1 MKEELRLGVAGVGRF
16 GRLHAEKM
24 AGLEGAR
31 LVAVAD
37 LDGARAA
44 AVATALGADSASD
57 HRALIGRVDAVSVA
71 VPAAAHYAV
80 TKDFLEAGIHV
91 LVEKPLTDS
100 VATAREIATLANTRS
115 LVLQV
120 GHIERFSE
128 AFRVVAPRVVRPLYI
143 ESIRLAPFSPRG
155 NDVSVV
161 FDVMIHDIDLVL
173 ALARAPVTKVA
184 AVGTPVFSGS
194 DDIAN
199 ARLEFA
205 DGCVAAVTASRIS
218 LKTER
223 KLRIFQSDAYIRID
237 HGDRSV
243 RTVRKKGL
251 DSARTDDIGALA
263 VEEEHYEKGDALKRE
278 IETFAHAVRTGTS
291 PPVTAADGVR
301 SLEVAQCIAER
312 ARAARNAV
320 SSS

>member
-1 MKEELRLGVAGVGRF
+1 MTEELRLGVAGVGRF

-44 AVATALGADSASD
+44 AVATALGTTAASD
-57 HRALIGRVDAVSVA
+57 HRALLGRVDAVSVA

-80 TKDFLEAGIHV
+80 AKDLLEAGIHV

-100 VATAREIATLANTRS
+100 ITTARELATLADARS

-120 GHIERFSE
+120 GHIERFSQ

-161 FDVMIHDIDLVL
+161 LDVMIHDLDLVL
-173 ALARAPVTKVA
+173 ALARAPVTKVD
-184 AVGTPVFSGS
+184 AVGAPVFSGS

-205 DGCVAAVTASRIS
+205 DGCVAAVTASRVG

-243 RTVRKKGL
+243 RTVRKKNA
-251 DSARTDDIGALA
+251 DSARPDDIGAF
-263 VEEEHYEKGDALKRE
+263 VVNEERYERGDALKCE
-278 IETFAHAVRTGTS
+278 IEAFAHAVRTGTP

-301 SLEVAQCIAER
+301 SLEIAQRIAER
-312 ARAARNAV
+312 IHAARDAV

>member
-44 AVATALGADSASD
+44 AVATALGADPVSD
-57 HRALIGRVDAVSVA
+57 HRALIGRVDAVSVT

-161 FDVMIHDIDLVL
+161 LDVMIHDIDLVL
-173 ALARAPVTKVA
+173 ALARSPVTKIA
-184 AVGTPVFSGS
+184 AVGAPVFSGS

-205 DGCVAAVTASRIS
+205 DGCVAVVTASRVG

-251 DSARTDDIGALA
+251 DSTRPDDIGALA
-263 VEEEHYEKGDALKRE
+263 VEEERYEKGDALKRE
-278 IETFAHAVRTGTS
+278 IEAFAHAVRTGTP

-301 SLEVAQCIAER
+301 SLEVAQRIVER
-312 ARAARNAV
+312 ARAAWNAV

>member
-1 MKEELRLGVAGVGRF
+1 MTEELRLGVVGVGRF

-24 AGLEGAR
+24 AGLDGAR

-37 LDGARAA
+37 PDGARAA
-44 AVATALGADSASD
+44 EAAAAFGADSAPD
-57 HRALIGRVDAVSVA
+57 HRALLGRVDAVSVA

-80 TKDFLEAGIHV
+80 AKDFLEAGIHV

-100 VATAREIATLANTRS
+100 VATAREIAALADARS

-120 GHIERFSE
+120 GHIERFSQ
-128 AFRVVAPRVVRPLYI
+128 AFRIVAPHVVRPLYI
-143 ESIRLAPFSPRG
+143 ESLRLAPFSPRG

-161 FDVMIHDIDLVL
+161 LDVMIHDIDLVL
-173 ALARAPVTKVA
+173 ALVRAPVAKVD
-184 AVGTPVFSGS
+184 AVGASVFSGS

-205 DGCVAAVTASRIS
+205 DGCVASVTASRAS

-237 HGDRSV
+237 HGTRSV

-251 DSARTDDIGALA
+251 DSARPDDIGGFA
-263 VEEEHYEKGDALKRE
+263 VDEERYDGGDALKSE
-278 IETFAHAVRTGTS
+278 IEAFAHAVRTGTA

-301 SLEVAQCIAER
+301 SLEVAQRIAER
-312 ARAARNAV
+312 ARAARDGA